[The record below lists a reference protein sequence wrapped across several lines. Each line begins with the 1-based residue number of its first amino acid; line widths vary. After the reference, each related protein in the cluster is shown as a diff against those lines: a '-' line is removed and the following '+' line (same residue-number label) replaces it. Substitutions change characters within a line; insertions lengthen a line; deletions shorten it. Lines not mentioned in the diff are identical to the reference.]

1 VGLFGAGAAGLTAAY
16 FAATTSGGGRG
27 NTSDGPVIT
36 LYEKTASPGAKIK
49 ASGGSRCNILPN
61 PDVPLNIDTDFQFT
75 SKRGALR
82 ALLASWWV
90 LVSEEPRDRDR
101 ARARAPGRPV
111 ARTVAHF
118 RRRRRCSFHRRNLH
132 ECRHW
137 LEYDIGIPLK
147 LEEASNKLFP
157 RSDSGAEVRDRLTDA
172 CRRAGV
178 RIETSANLVGV
189 RAVGRGKFVCRFADG
204 REVTHARV
212 VLATGGKSFPALG
225 TTGEG
230 YEILKAL
237 IRETVSP
244 AVVHAPEPAL
254 TPLLFARKDDPLV
267 SLAGVSLQNAVMSVA
282 IATTDE
288 TTKKKKKK
296 PTVRRAVRGQSL
308 ITHRGMSGPDAM
320 DLSYYSNAS
329 STRTTEAGT
338 AYRWV
343 LVRRPPHGRAP

>member
-1 VGLFGAGAAGLTAAY
+1 MGIFGAGAAGLTAAY
-16 FAATTSGGGRG
+16 FAATTSGGG

-61 PDVPLNIDTDFQFT
+61 PDAPLNIDTDFQFT

-90 LVSEEPRDRDR
+90 LVSEEPRARAR
-101 ARARAPGRPV
+101 ARARAPDRRPV
-111 ARTVAHF
+111 ERTVAHF
-118 RRRRRCSFHRRNLH
+118 RRRRRRRCLYRNLH

-157 RSDSGAEVRDRLTDA
+157 QSDSGAEVRDRLTDA

-237 IRETVSP
+237 IRETASP

-282 IATTDE
+282 IAGTDE
-288 TTKKKKKK
+288 TKKKKK
-296 PTVRRAVRGQSL
+296 PTLRRAVRGQSL

-329 STRTTEAGT
+329 TRTTEAT

-343 LVRRPPHGRAP
+343 WVPRPPRGHTP